1 MKPDY
6 GAYRDFTVNE
16 KLTSGDVPSPRGVIS
31 ANEADTLDDPHEE
44 IGRLRRELAA
54 ARALLAQNEAAPH
67 SLDAAA
73 SADRTAFLEAML
85 ETVPVGVVLAD
96 ATGRIVHGN
105 SWVERNLKHPV
116 LRSEDT
122 DSYGEWVSYHAD
134 GRPVESHEYPLSR
147 VIKEGEDHA
156 ELDVHYQRGDGTRFW
171 MRVIGEPVRNLQGQT
186 IGATVALV
194 DIEDEMQLLEEKE
207 ILLGEVN
214 HRVKNSLQLVSS
226 ILSLQARSAQDEVAA
241 LLHAASARVQA
252 ISSVHAALYHD
263 DDVRTVEFG
272 DYLQR
277 FCERLADGHGADEKN
292 ISLNVEAEKLTL
304 PADKAVPLSL
314 IINEL
319 VTNAFKYAFVEG
331 VAQTD
336 NSDVGPRI
344 DVRLVGNSDGT
355 AFVEVSDNGK
365 GAGTNPP
372 VDGSTETGLQH
383 NEATSGLGTK
393 LTSILARQLDARITK
408 TQANGWIVKL
418 EFEP

>member
-1 MKPDY
+1 MD
-6 GAYRDFTVNE
+6 D
-16 KLTSGDVPSPRGVIS
+16 KLASGDVPSPHEAIS
-31 ANEADTLDDPHEE
+31 ADEADTLDDPYKE
-44 IGRLRRELAA
+44 IARLRRDLAA
-54 ARALLAQNEAAPH
+54 ARALLAQNEDAPH
-67 SLDAAA
+67 TLGPAA
-73 SADRTAFLEAML
+73 SVDRTALLEAML

-105 SWVERNLKHPV
+105 SWVERNLKHSV

-122 DSYGEWVSYHAD
+122 DSYGEWVAFHAD
-134 GRPVESHEYPLSR
+134 GRQVESHEYPLSR
-147 VIKEGEDHA
+147 VIKDGEDHA

-171 MRVIGEPVRNLQGQT
+171 MRVIGEPVRNPEGQT

-194 DIEDEMQLLEEKE
+194 DIEDEVRLLEEKE

-226 ILSLQARSAQDEVAA
+226 ILSLQARSAPDEAAA

-263 DDVRTVEFG
+263 EDVRTVEFG
-272 DYLQR
+272 EYLRR
-277 FCERLADGHGADEKN
+277 FCERLANGHGADERN
-292 ISLNVEAEKLTL
+292 ISLNVEAEELTL

-331 VAQTD
+331 VAQTENFD
-336 NSDVGPRI
+336 SDPRV
-344 DVRLVGNSDGT
+344 DVRLISNSDGT
-355 AFVEVSDNGK
+355 AVVEVSDNGR
-365 GAGTNPP
+365 GAGTKTPL
-372 VDGSTETGLQH
+372 DESTESGLPR
-383 NEATSGLGTK
+383 NEAANGLGTK
-393 LTSILARQLDARITK
+393 LTSILARQLDAKITK